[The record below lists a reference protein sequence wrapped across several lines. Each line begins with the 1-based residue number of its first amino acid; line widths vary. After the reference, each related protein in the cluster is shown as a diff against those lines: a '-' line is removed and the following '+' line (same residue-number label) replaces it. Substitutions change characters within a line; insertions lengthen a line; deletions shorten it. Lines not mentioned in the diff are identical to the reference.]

1 MSNLALFDLE
11 EPEPTEGRDPLDRYY
26 TPEWATQALVDYL
39 GYRLTGSVWD
49 PCCGKD
55 WGGRV
60 IRKSPHVEGY
70 LGTDID
76 PDAVGGGWSSLAW
89 PNKTRESE
97 GGLIPSKDPEPFGDF
112 LKSFNRDPKVWIG
125 AIGGHD
131 KDGCTDGFG
140 SPDWIVTNPPYK
152 TGSHT
157 ATDFVRHALNL
168 GLSVAMLLRLTWLEP
183 CADRVD
189 ILTEDPPTDVLIL
202 PRVNFIGA
210 PGSNPCT
217 SAWLVWDR
225 FKGRPTRTAWHRRSA

>member
-1 MSNLALFDLE
+1 VSNLALFDLE
-11 EPEPTEGRDPLDRYY
+11 EPPHSEGRDDLDRYY

-39 GYRLTGSVWD
+39 GERLRGGVWD

-60 IRKSPHVEGY
+60 IRKARGVKTY

-76 PDAVGGGWSSLAW
+76 PSADIGFWRKGEYEKLN
-89 PNKTRESE
+89 PC
-97 GGLIPSKDPEPFGDF
+97 DF
-112 LKSFNRDPKVWIG
+112 LSKHSGW
-125 AIGGHD
+125 
-131 KDGCTDGFG
+131 GFLLSSSG
-140 SPDWIVTNPPYK
+140 WIVTNPPYR
-152 TGSHT
+152 TGRFT
-157 ATDFVRHALNL
+157 ATDFVRHAIT
-168 GLSVAMLLRLTWLEP
+168 GETSTGRSSVAMLLRLTWLEP

-217 SAWLVWDR
+217 SAWVIWDR
-225 FKGRPTRTAWHRRSA
+225 NNKGSRISWGSK